1 MTETSAVPV
10 PPPAPKAMSL
20 GARVIGIITAP
31 RETYAAVA
39 AAPRWLGMAV
49 LIILV
54 VGGCQM
60 WFQSTQV
67 GKQATLDESIRR
79 IESFGVKVSDQMY
92 EQTRK
97 AIMDPPAWRMGVSAA
112 AMVVGPPIVW
122 AVMAGLLFLVF
133 GVFTGGRATFK
144 QLYAVVVHSG
154 VISTLGTLFLTPL
167 NYFRESL
174 SSATNL
180 GVFLPFLPES
190 SFLGRLVGMVDFLL
204 VWWVTSLA
212 IGVAVTYKKKTAGV
226 AMVLFGV
233 YAVIAIGYAAFMAAR
248 S

>member
-1 MTETSAVPV
+1 MSETTALPV
-10 PPPAPKAMSL
+10 PPPASKDMGLA
-20 GARVIGIITAP
+20 ARVIGIITAP

-39 AAPRWLGMAV
+39 AAPRWLGMAI
-49 LIILV
+49 LIILI
-54 VGGCQM
+54 VGGCQL

-67 GKQATLDESIRR
+67 GKQATLDETVRR
-79 IESFGVKVSDQMY
+79 TESFGFKVSDPMY
-92 EQTRK
+92 EGMRT
-97 AIMDPPAWRMGVSAA
+97 AIMNPPAWRVGLSAGTI
-112 AMVVGPPIVW
+112 VVGSLIVW

-154 VISTLGTLFLTPL
+154 VISTMGTLFLTPL

-180 GVFLPFLPES
+180 GVFMPFLPES
-190 SFLGRLVGMVDFLL
+190 SFLGRLVGMVDLLL

-226 AMVLFGV
+226 AFVLFGV
-233 YAVIAIGYAAFMAAR
+233 YAVIAIAYAAFMAAR

>member
-1 MTETSAVPV
+1 
-10 PPPAPKAMSL
+10 
-20 GARVIGIITAP
+20 
-31 RETYAAVA
+31 
-39 AAPRWLGMAV
+39 
-49 LIILV
+49 
-54 VGGCQM
+54 
-60 WFQSTQV
+60 
-67 GKQATLDESIRR
+67 
-79 IESFGVKVSDQMY
+79 MY
-92 EQTRK
+92 EETRK
-97 AIMDPPAWRMGVSAA
+97 GIFNPPAWRIGASVA
-112 AMVVGPPIVW
+112 AMVIAPPIVW
-122 AVMAGLLFLVF
+122 AVLAGLLFLVF

-180 GVFLPFLPES
+180 GVFMPFLPES
-190 SFLGRLVGMVDFLL
+190 SFLGRLVGMVDLLL

-212 IGVAVTYKKKTAGV
+212 IGVAVTYKRKTAGV
-226 AMVLFGV
+226 AIVLFGV

>member
-1 MTETSAVPV
+1 MSETTIPAA
-10 PPPAPKAMSL
+10 APKDMGL
-20 GARVIGIITAP
+20 MARVIGIITAP
-31 RETYAAVA
+31 RETYAVVA
-39 AAPRWLGMAV
+39 AAPRWLGMAI

-54 VGGCQM
+54 VGGSQM
-60 WFQSTQV
+60 WFQSTEV
-67 GKQATLDESIRR
+67 GKQATLDEGIRR

-92 EQTRK
+92 EETRK
-97 AIMDPPAWRMGVSAA
+97 AIFDPPPWRIGLSVA
-112 AMVVGPPIVW
+112 AMVIAPPIMW
-122 AVMAGLLFLVF
+122 AALAGLLFLVF

-180 GVFLPFLPES
+180 GVFMPFLPES
-190 SFLGRLVGMVDFLL
+190 SFLGRLVGMVDLLL

-226 AMVLFGV
+226 ALVLFGV
-233 YAVIAIGYAAFMAAR
+233 YAVIAIAYAAFMAAR

>member
-1 MTETSAVPV
+1 MSETTV
-10 PPPAPKAMSL
+10 PPAAPKDMGL
-20 GARVIGIITAP
+20 VARVIGIITAP
-31 RETYAAVA
+31 RETYAVVA
-39 AAPRWLGMAV
+39 AAPRWLGMAI
-49 LIILV
+49 LIILI

-60 WFQSTQV
+60 WFQSTQI
-67 GKQATLDESIRR
+67 GKQATLDESVRR

-92 EQTRK
+92 E
-97 AIMDPPAWRMGVSAA
+97 AIREPIMNPPAWRIGVSAA
-112 AMVVGPPIVW
+112 AMVVAPLIVW
-122 AVMAGLLFLVF
+122 AAMAGLLLLVF
-133 GVFTGGRATFK
+133 GVFSGGRATFK

-180 GVFLPFLPES
+180 GVFMPFLSES
-190 SFLGRLVGMVDFLL
+190 SFLGRLAGMVDLLL

-226 AMVLFGV
+226 AVVLFGV

>member
-1 MTETSAVPV
+1 MSETTV
-10 PPPAPKAMSL
+10 PPAAPKDMGL
-20 GARVIGIITAP
+20 VARVIGIITAP
-31 RETYAAVA
+31 RETYAVVA
-39 AAPRWLGMAV
+39 AAPRWLGMAI
-49 LIILV
+49 LIILI

-60 WFQSTQV
+60 WFQSTQI
-67 GKQATLDESIRR
+67 GKQATLDESVRR
-79 IESFGVKVSDQMY
+79 LESFGVTVSDQMY
-92 EQTRK
+92 EAIRK
-97 AIMDPPAWRMGVSAA
+97 PIMEPPAWRIGVSAA
-112 AMVVGPPIVW
+112 AMVVVPPIIW
-122 AVMAGLLFLVF
+122 AAMAGLLFLVF

-144 QLYAVVVHSG
+144 QVYAVVVHSG

-180 GVFLPFLPES
+180 GVFMPFLSES
-190 SFLGRLVGMVDFLL
+190 SFLGRLVGMVDLLL

-212 IGVAVTYKKKTAGV
+212 IGVAVTYKRKTAGV

>member
-1 MTETSAVPV
+1 MTETTALPV
-10 PPPAPKAMSL
+10 PPAAPKDMGL
-20 GARVIGIITAP
+20 VARVIGIITAP

-39 AAPRWLGMAV
+39 AAPRWLGMAI
-49 LIILV
+49 LIVVV

-60 WFQSTQV
+60 WFQSTTV

-92 EQTRK
+92 DETRK
-97 AIMDPPAWRMGVSAA
+97 AIMNPPAWRIGLTAGTIVIGSL
-112 AMVVGPPIVW
+112 IVW

-180 GVFLPFLPES
+180 GVFMPFLPES
-190 SFLGRLVGMVDFLL
+190 SFLGRLVGMVDLLL

-226 AMVLFGV
+226 AIVLFGV